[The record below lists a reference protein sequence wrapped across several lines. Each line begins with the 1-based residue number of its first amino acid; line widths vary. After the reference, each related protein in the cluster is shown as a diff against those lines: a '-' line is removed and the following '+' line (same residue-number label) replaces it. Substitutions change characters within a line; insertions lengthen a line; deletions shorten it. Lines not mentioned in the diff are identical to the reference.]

1 MTFLTDA
8 LLTAG
13 VWVTEVTPSPTPTF
27 GSYTG
32 DEDLITPGVIG
43 FAITFLVALAT
54 VFLLVD
60 MNRRVRRTRYT
71 QEIREKLEAEAAA
84 ENEADDAR
92 DTNGT
97 AADGTGPPRPG
108 SSD

>member
-8 LLTAG
+8 FLSAG
-13 VWVTEVTPSPTPTF
+13 VWVTEVTPSPSPTF
-27 GSYTG
+27 GAYTG

-71 QEIREKLEAEAAA
+71 QEIRQKLEAEAAEAAA
-84 ENEADDAR
+84 EDAAS
-92 DTNGT
+92 G
-97 AADGTGPPRPG
+97 GPG
-108 SSD
+108 SDAPPTTPRDPE

>member
-71 QEIREKLEAEAAA
+71 QEIRQKLEAEAAA
-84 ENEADDAR
+84 EDAATGGTRSDTQPTTPR
-92 DTNGT
+92 D
-97 AADGTGPPRPG
+97 PE
-108 SSD
+108 

>member
-8 LLTAG
+8 LLSAG
-13 VWVTEVTPSPTPTF
+13 VWVTEVTPSPSPSF
-27 GSYTG
+27 GVYTG
-32 DEDLITPGVIG
+32 DEDLVTPGVIG
-43 FAITFLVALAT
+43 FVITFLVALIT

-84 ENEADDAR
+84 EDAGEPR
-92 DTNGT
+92 DTRP
-97 AADGTGPPRPG
+97 APP
-108 SSD
+108 SSE

>member
-1 MTFLTDA
+1 MTFLSDA

-13 VWVTEVTPSPTPTF
+13 VWVTEVTPSPTPSF
-27 GSYTG
+27 GVYTG
-32 DEDLITPGVIG
+32 DEDLVTPGVIG

-71 QEIREKLEAEAAA
+71 QEIREKIEAEAAA
-84 ENEADDAR
+84 EDTADDAH
-92 DTNGT
+92 DANGT
-97 AADGTGPPRPG
+97 AADGTAPTRPG